1 MVLSLA
7 NFKSYKNPTFR
18 FGVCCVFIVT
28 DSGATINQNCTYI
41 RNPGYPSPYTGS
53 SGVSYTINKCSSGK
67 YWLKLH
73 VHYIIQD
80 FSK

>member
-1 MVLSLA
+1 MLNYLIKSL
-7 NFKSYKNPTFR
+7 KKPTFR

-67 YWLKLH
+67 
-73 VHYIIQD
+73 
-80 FSK
+80 F